1 MAITRAAQ
9 AGDLPSSSRTR
20 GNWTADDGRV
30 SAFPRVIVERAAD
43 ARHDLERY
51 PNIVVEADYGRLKA
65 RLPPMRGRKQI
76 RSLAII
82 AAGCAFVHN
91 LRRGHHV
98 LATNHGPRGRLAAA
112 FAEVAQCL

>member
-1 MAITRAAQ
+1 MAITDAAQ
-9 AGDLPSSSRTR
+9 AGDFAVVEPYTWKL
-20 GNWTADDGRV
+20 GGRRWQV

-65 RLPPMRGRKQI
+65 QLPPMRGRKQI